1 MANVSIDLLVDQ
13 LKSGQIS
20 RRGFVRRATALGIS
34 ASAAGILARGVAA
47 QDATPAAS
55 PAAGGTGAVAF
66 TSITR
71 EEATAAE
78 QEEFQFSEPEQMGG
92 DVIIAQTSDISTV
105 NATLTSDVY
114 SSWITGMLFNSLV
127 GGSAVDG
134 TDVPGLAD
142 YWTIDEDGVTY
153 TFYLNQ
159 DARFHDGT
167 PVTAADVE
175 FTFQSVLA
183 EDSLSVRRSTVA
195 ATLKELVVVDD
206 HTVQL
211 IAIAPSA
218 TFVSDAAG
226 QFGILPK
233 HIWESV
239 PFAEFGADGGSTG
252 ADPSRVIG
260 SGPFKFVEWVANDH
274 VTLERNADYWL
285 PDEVPY
291 IDRFIYRVIVDPGA
305 NLQSLIA
312 AETDIA
318 TVPFQQG
325 QTLQTSNPELIVTAY
340 DTLNMNYYHVNQD
353 PEKETLFTDPLVR
366 QALQYA
372 LDRQLIADT
381 VYLGFAIQADGTQP
395 VLSQAYA
402 PDRTNTIYNYDP
414 DMARSLLEQAG
425 WVDSDGDGI
434 VEKDGQK
441 FSFECIYSEGV
452 ATYLQQIPYMQQAWR
467 EVGIE
472 MIASA
477 IPFPT
482 LLDETDN
489 GTYQMTVQGFQWSV
503 DGAQVAMYG
512 CESTPPA
519 GFNSMRY
526 CNPEYDALEAA
537 AMVELDQ
544 EARVDLL
551 IEASNIVNDE
561 AATGIIVFRQSI
573 VANQPRLQNYQPNGY
588 TAEIGIMNKVWVQ
601 Q

>member
-1 MANVSIDLLVDQ
+1 MANVSIDQLVDQ

-47 QDATPAAS
+47 QEAS
-55 PAAGGTGAVAF
+55 PAAGGTGNVAF

-71 EEATAAE
+71 EEYNAAE
-78 QEEFQFSEPEQMGG
+78 EEFFGFTEPENMGG
-92 DVIIAQTSDISTV
+92 EIIHSQTSDIG
-105 NATLTSDVY
+105 TLNPTLVSDLY
-114 SSWITGMLFNSLV
+114 SSWITGFLFPALV
-127 GGSAVDG
+127 GGSLIDG
-134 TDVPGLAD
+134 TDTPGLAD

-159 DARFHDGT
+159 NAVWDDGT
-167 PVTAADVE
+167 PLTAADVE

-183 EDSLSVRRSTVA
+183 EDSLSVRRATVA
-195 ATLKELVVVDD
+195 STLKELIVVDD

-211 IAIAPSA
+211 VALAPSA

-226 QFGILPK
+226 QFGILAK
-233 HIWESV
+233 HVWEGV
-239 PFAEFGADGGSTG
+239 PFAEFGSDGGSTG
-252 ADPSRVIG
+252 ADPSRVVG
-260 SGPFKFVEWVANDH
+260 AGPFKFVQWVTNDY
-274 VTLERNADYWL
+274 VELERNDDYWL
-285 PDEVPY
+285 PDEIPY
-291 IDRFIYRVIVDPGA
+291 VDRYIYRVVVDPGA
-305 NLQSLIA
+305 NIQGLIA
-312 AETDIA
+312 GESDIA
-318 TVPFQQG
+318 DVPFQQG
-325 QTLQTSNPELIVTAY
+325 QTLAAQNPDLVVTAF
-340 DTLNMNYYHVNQD
+340 DTLAMNYYHVNQD
-353 PEKETLFTDPLVR
+353 PEKETLFTDVRVR

-395 VLSQAYA
+395 VLSQAYS
-402 PDRTNTIYNYDP
+402 PERTNTIYNYDP
-414 DMARSLLEQAG
+414 DMARSLLAEAG

-477 IPFPT
+477 IPFQT

-489 GTYQMTVQGFQWSV
+489 GTYQMTVQGFGWSV
-503 DGAQVAMYG
+503 DGAQIVMYG
-512 CESTPPA
+512 CDYTPPG

-526 CNPEYDALEAA
+526 CNPEFDALETQAIT
-537 AMVELDQ
+537 ELDA
-544 EARVDLL
+544 EARIDLL
-551 IEASNIVNDE
+551 IEASNIANDE

-573 VANQPRLQNYQPNGY
+573 VANNARLNNYFPNGY
-588 TAEIGIMNKVWVQ
+588 STVATITKTWISQ
-601 Q
+601 

>member
-1 MANVSIDLLVDQ
+1 MANVSIDQLVDQ

-55 PAAGGTGAVAF
+55 PAAGGTGVVAF

-71 EEATAAE
+71 DEYNTALQEA
-78 QEEFQFSEPEQMGG
+78 FQFSEPEQMGG
-92 DVIIAQTSDISTV
+92 EVIHSQTSDIGTLNTTLSTD
-105 NATLTSDVY
+105 LY
-114 SSWITGMLFNSLV
+114 SGWITGFLFDGLI
-127 GGSAVDG
+127 GGSLIDG

-153 TFYLNQ
+153 TFYLNPN
-159 DARFHDGT
+159 AKFHDGT

-239 PFAEFGADGGSTG
+239 PFSEFGADGGSTG

-260 SGPFKFVEWVANDH
+260 SGPFKFVEWVPNDH
-274 VTLERNADYWL
+274 VTLEKNADYWL

-291 IDRFIYRVIVDPGA
+291 IDRYIYRVVVDPGA
-305 NLQSLIA
+305 NIQGFIA
-312 AETDIA
+312 GESDIVD
-318 TVPFQQG
+318 VPFQQG
-325 QTLQTSNPELIVTAY
+325 QTLQASNPELVITAF
-340 DTLNMNYYHVNQD
+340 DTLSMNYYHVNQD
-353 PEKETLFTDPLVR
+353 PEKETLFTDARVR

-381 VYLGFAIQADGTQP
+381 VYLGYAIQADGTQP

-402 PDRTNTIYNYDP
+402 PERTNTVYNYDP
-414 DMARSLLEQAG
+414 DMARSLLAEAG
-425 WVDSDGDGI
+425 WADSDGDGI

-477 IPFPT
+477 IPFQT

-489 GTYQMTVQGFQWSV
+489 GTYQMTVQGFNWTV
-503 DGAQVAMYG
+503 DGAQIAMYG

-526 CNPEYDALEAA
+526 CNPEFDALETQAIT
-537 AMVELDQ
+537 ELDT
-544 EARVDLL
+544 EARIDLL
-551 IEASNIVNDE
+551 IEASNIANDD

-573 VANQPRLQNYQPNGY
+573 VGSQPRLNNFMPNGY
-588 TAEIGIMNKVWVQ
+588 STVGTITKTWISQ
-601 Q
+601 

>member
-1 MANVSIDLLVDQ
+1 MANISIDQLVDQ
-13 LKSGQIS
+13 LKLGQIS

-47 QDATPAAS
+47 QEAS
-55 PAAGGTGAVAF
+55 PTAGGVAF

-71 EEATAAE
+71 EEADAAT
-78 QEEFQFSEPEQMGG
+78 QEAFQFSEPEVMGG
-92 DVIIAQTSDISTV
+92 DVIHVQTSDIG
-105 NATLTSDVY
+105 TLNTTLSSDVY
-114 SSWITGMLFNSLV
+114 SSWITGFLFDALV
-127 GGSAVDG
+127 GGSIVDG

-142 YWTIDEDGVTY
+142 YWTIGEDGVTY

-159 DARFHDGT
+159 NAKFHDGT
-167 PVTAADVE
+167 PVTSADVE

-195 ATLKELVVVDD
+195 GTLKELVVVDD

-239 PFAEFGADGGSTG
+239 PFADFGADGGSTG

-274 VTLERNADYWL
+274 VTLEKNADYW
-285 PDEVPY
+285 DTVNVPY
-291 IDRFIYRVIVDPGA
+291 VDRYIYQVIGDGA
-305 NLQSLIA
+305 AALQSLI
-312 AETDIA
+312 TGSSDIA
-318 TVPFQQG
+318 DVPFQQG
-325 QTLQTSNPELIVTAY
+325 QTLAAQNPDLVVQNF

-353 PEKETLFTDPLVR
+353 ASKETLFTDPVVR

-381 VYLGFAIQADGTQP
+381 VYLGYAIQANGTQP

-414 DMARSLLEQAG
+414 DQARALLEQAG

-434 VEKDGQK
+434 VEKDGVK

-452 ATYLQQIPYMQQAWR
+452 PTYLQQIPYMQQAWR

-477 IPFPT
+477 IPFQT

-503 DGAQVAMYG
+503 DGAQIAMYG

-526 CNPEYDALEAA
+526 CNPDFDALETAA
-537 AMVELDQ
+537 ITELDYD
-544 EARVDLL
+544 ARIDLL
-551 IEASNIVNDE
+551 IEASNIVNDQ

-573 VANQPRLQNYQPNGY
+573 VAFQPRLNNYQPNGY
-588 TAEIGIMNKVWVQ
+588 STVGTITKVWIS
-601 Q
+601 

>member
-1 MANVSIDLLVDQ
+1 MANVSIDQLVDQ

-55 PAAGGTGAVAF
+55 PAAGGTGVVAF

-71 EEATAAE
+71 DEYNTALQEA
-78 QEEFQFSEPEQMGG
+78 FQFSEPEQMGG
-92 DVIIAQTSDISTV
+92 EVIHSQTSDIGTLNTTLSTD
-105 NATLTSDVY
+105 LY
-114 SSWITGMLFNSLV
+114 SGWITGFLFDGLI
-127 GGSAVDG
+127 GGSLIDG

-153 TFYLNQ
+153 TFYLNPN
-159 DARFHDGT
+159 AKFHDGT

-239 PFAEFGADGGSTG
+239 PFSEFGADGGSTG

-260 SGPFKFVEWVANDH
+260 SGPFKFVEWVPNDH
-274 VTLERNADYWL
+274 VTLEKNADYWL

-291 IDRFIYRVIVDPGA
+291 IDRYIYRVVVDPGA
-305 NLQSLIA
+305 NIQGFIA
-312 AETDIA
+312 GESDIVD
-318 TVPFQQG
+318 VPFQQG
-325 QTLQTSNPELIVTAY
+325 QTLQASNPELVITAF
-340 DTLNMNYYHVNQD
+340 DTLSMNYYHVNQD
-353 PEKETLFTDPLVR
+353 PEKETLFTDARVR

-381 VYLGFAIQADGTQP
+381 VYLGYAIQADGTQP

-402 PDRTNTIYNYDP
+402 PERTNTVYNYDP
-414 DMARSLLEQAG
+414 DMARSLLAEAG
-425 WVDSDGDGI
+425 WADSDGDGI

-477 IPFPT
+477 IPFQT

-489 GTYQMTVQGFQWSV
+489 GTYQMTVQGFNWTV
-503 DGAQVAMYG
+503 DGAQIAMYG

-526 CNPEYDALEAA
+526 CNPEFDALETQAIT
-537 AMVELDQ
+537 ELDP
-544 EARVDLL
+544 EARIDLL
-551 IEASNIVNDE
+551 IEASNIANDD

-573 VANQPRLQNYQPNGY
+573 VGSQPRLNNFMPNGY
-588 TAEIGIMNKVWVQ
+588 STVGTITKTWISQ
-601 Q
+601 